1 MKIGSLAGP
10 LGSTQNYI
18 VHIALSNCADY
29 FDLKQKH
36 QEGNRYSTPEKYK
49 EIRFYLN
56 AIESM
61 NNILDYFYYENE
73 ESLRHHNG
81 VSTFKTKVHKKY
93 PELESVANFANAY
106 KHCIREKP
114 KGKGKNTNLP
124 WAKDIQKP
132 EIAIDIDLINSSTD
146 VKYNFNWPI
155 KEQEEAI
162 ELAWKFWVGY
172 HNNPAPQELIS
183 A

>member
-1 MKIGSLAGP
+1 MKIGSFAGP

-29 FDLKQKH
+29 FDLKEKH
-36 QEGNRYSTPEKYK
+36 KEENRYSTPEKYK

-56 AIESM
+56 AIESI

-73 ESLRHHNG
+73 ESLKHCKSVTN
-81 VSTFKTKVHKKY
+81 FKKKVHEKY

-106 KHCIREKP
+106 KHCVRE
-114 KGKGKNTNLP
+114 GQKGKNENLP
-124 WAKDIQKP
+124 WAKDLQKP
-132 EIAIDIDLINSSTD
+132 EIAIDIDLTNSSVG

-172 HNNPAPQELIS
+172 HNNPMPQELIN